1 MLSKAKITRHMVK
14 SYKYTTNINICSNV
28 FDIARKGVIFKDEA
42 DIYGIINVWFAQ
54 FIEW

>member
-1 MLSKAKITRHMVK
+1 MHLFQLSNITK
-14 SYKYTTNINICSNV
+14 LSNICSNV